1 MARQALTRKT
11 PSTWPGVF
19 VLTLILFGVLATNAS
34 AVTLVDRAGE
44 VAQPYQH
51 WADLSHVPTVSGVV
65 TVAHDLATCGSE
77 IGVRGC
83 AFWNQNLIQIAAGPR
98 CGLTGRRA
106 MRVCRFAT
114 MHELGHFFDARM
126 PEWKRLRFQRLI
138 GDAGTWDAPDV
149 LGTRTREYF
158 ADVYALCAMDD
169 WYMEVPGRSTPS
181 LSVRQFIRACHLIR
195 IPNRP

>member
-1 MARQALTRKT
+1 MR
-11 PSTWPGVF
+11 V
-19 VLTLILFGVLATNAS
+19 LILTVFASLMFAAPAS
-34 AVTLVDRAGE
+34 AVDLVTPSGS
-44 VAQPYQH
+44 VAEPYQT
-51 WADLSHVPTVSGVV
+51 WADLAHVPTVRGTV
-65 TVAHDLATCGSE
+65 TVAHDLTTCGSD

-83 AFWNQNLIQIAAGPR
+83 AFWDQNLLQIAAGPR

-106 MRVCRFAT
+106 MRICRYAT

-138 GDAGTWDAPDV
+138 GDTGTWDAPDV

-169 WYMEVPGRSTPS
+169 WFMEVPGRSMPS
-181 LSVRQFIRACHLIR
+181 LSVRQWVRACHLIR
-195 IPNRP
+195 IPNTA